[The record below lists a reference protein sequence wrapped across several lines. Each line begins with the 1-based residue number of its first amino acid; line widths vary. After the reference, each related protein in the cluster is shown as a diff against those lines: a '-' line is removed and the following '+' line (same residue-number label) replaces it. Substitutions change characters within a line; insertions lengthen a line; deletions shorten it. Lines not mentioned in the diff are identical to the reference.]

1 MTTLEAVFKVEW
13 KEGYTPDVRNIPL
26 SEFKKNSDEWGFDS
40 YGFDLDD
47 LERLNVN
54 EQLSITGCAG
64 ERVVFTKIKE
74 ENTISNDNKLE
85 IFTVPKYSGNA
96 YIMETID
103 GYFDTLWVAPLFH
116 DDTIDNSQWL
126 EVEDEEIILNV
137 LDSSERTVIDDIR
150 VDDFVNLLITNQI

>member
-1 MTTLEAVFKVEW
+1 MWGFWVKAPNLNEENDMTTLEAVFKVEW

-74 ENTISNDNKLE
+74 ENTILE
-85 IFTVPKYSGNA
+85 
-96 YIMETID
+96 EC
-103 GYFDTLWVAPLFH
+103 
-116 DDTIDNSQWL
+116 
-126 EVEDEEIILNV
+126 
-137 LDSSERTVIDDIR
+137 
-150 VDDFVNLLITNQI
+150 